1 MDVDVNSRPVS
12 PGNGEKGEGEGQE
25 GEKEEKEVLNSR
37 GKVVIGG
44 GNGGDM
50 EGFGFCRPGDE
61 DCG

>member
-1 MDVDVNSRPVS
+1 MDVDVRSRPVS
-12 PGNGEKGEGEGQE
+12 PGTGGRNEGEGK
-25 GEKEEKEVLNSR
+25 EKEKEVLNSR
-37 GKVVIGG
+37 GKIVIGG